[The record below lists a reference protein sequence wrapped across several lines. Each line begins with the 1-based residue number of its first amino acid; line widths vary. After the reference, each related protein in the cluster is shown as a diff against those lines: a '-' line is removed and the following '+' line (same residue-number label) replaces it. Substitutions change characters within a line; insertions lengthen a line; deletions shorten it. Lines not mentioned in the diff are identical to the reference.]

1 VEHAGDDQGGQD
13 IHVDTGHLMSTSLV
27 REQTMKVMTLADEN
41 FDKDVWLSSSVD
53 KGGALSVVLF
63 TNGVKAAEGQSKKS
77 SEKASDLL
85 AQVATDY
92 NDKVGLRFFE
102 VDYRSNPQTAT
113 RFDIQS
119 APTFLFLQIEEVVGG
134 TVIEALKDK
143 IDKKLQ

>member
-1 VEHAGDDQGGQD
+1 
-13 IHVDTGHLMSTSLV
+13 
-27 REQTMKVMTLADEN
+27 MKVITLADEN
-41 FDKDVWLSSSVD
+41 FDKDVWPSSSVD

-102 VDYRSNPQTAT
+102 VDYRSNPHTAT

-134 TVIEALKDK
+134 TVIEALKNK